1 MRHENHRWLLALLV
15 VTFVTMPGGDL
26 LAAEDS
32 EEEPAYE
39 EGPSVRRQL
48 LYRSGRVELQP
59 TVAISA
65 GDAYMRNLMAG
76 ANLSY
81 YFTNGIGI
89 GLTGAYGAFHPETKL
104 GGNVRQALADNADP
118 NSSSLNYSYT
128 QWTAGLEFKFVPIF
142 GKFNL
147 MNNTVVRYDF
157 HLMAGMTVIGQ
168 DACTA
173 NSASADCMESEGGQI
188 DDSLVGV
195 RPAATLGLGARV
207 FLGDAYAINL
217 QVRDQLYRRAE
228 LSTSAGDNAE
238 FTNNLFVSL
247 GFSFFLPQSVKVA
260 R

>member
-1 MRHENHRWLLALLV
+1 MMNAMHRWLMALLV
-15 VTFVTMPGGDL
+15 VTCVTVTGGDL
-26 LAAEDS
+26 RAAEDS
-32 EEEPAYE
+32 EEDPTYE

-59 TVAISA
+59 SIAISA

-104 GGNVRQALADNADP
+104 GGNVRRTLAENADP

-128 QWTAGLEFKFVPIF
+128 KWTAGLEFKFVPIF

-147 MNNTVVRYDF
+147 MNDTVVRYDF

-173 NSASADCMESEGGQI
+173 GSASADCIDSDGGQV
-188 DDSLVGV
+188 DEALVGI
-195 RPAATLGLGARV
+195 RPAATLGFGARV

-228 LSTSAGDNAE
+228 LSTNAGDNAE